1 VDTILIFIA
10 SLGTV
15 YFVARRTGRGQFTP
29 ADLMIGLFAGF
40 ASLGMSEFLSVE
52 GAEWRSGLPLFF
64 ACALAFGLEAALPR
78 RSLWR

>member
-1 VDTILIFIA
+1 MDTILIFAA
-10 SLGTV
+10 SLGTA
-15 YFVARRTGRGQFTP
+15 YFVARRTGHGRFTL

-64 ACALAFGLEAALPR
+64 ACALAFGLEALPR
-78 RSLWR
+78 RSSWG